1 MNPDQLI
8 QNIAKTIDTY
18 YDKEEIGRYEAH
30 IQMLE
35 SKIKELMHL
44 LNDAREIIADIQKEL
59 K

>member
-35 SKIKELMHL
+35 SKIKELMNL
-44 LNDAREIIADIQKEL
+44 LNETREIIADIQKEL

>member
-18 YDKEEIGRYEAH
+18 YDKDEIAKYEAH

-44 LNDAREIIADIQKEL
+44 LTETRNIIAEIQKEL

>member
-44 LNDAREIIADIQKEL
+44 LNETREIIADIQKEL